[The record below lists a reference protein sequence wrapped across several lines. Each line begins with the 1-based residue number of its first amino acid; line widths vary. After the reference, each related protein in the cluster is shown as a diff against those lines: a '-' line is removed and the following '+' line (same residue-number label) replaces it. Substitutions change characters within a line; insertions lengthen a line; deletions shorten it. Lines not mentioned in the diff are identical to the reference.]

1 MTEDRRARRTAPSAL
16 RPALQRREQR
26 LSWAPVDDEA
36 DHEAPFWPSFFWE
49 LPLLSADTF
58 PGRFYRFE
66 RLAPRTE
73 TVSLVGISS
82 VCQDEQGFLW
92 LGTSAGLAR
101 YDGYRFVFF
110 QAPADGGASPAPTAI
125 LPVTPARNGDLWL
138 GTNGQGLLA
147 FSKDTQ
153 TITRFL
159 DQAQGSPLPPDGIV
173 LAVQEDAGG
182 DLWIGTRSQG
192 LFRFDPKS
200 RTLAPFP
207 LDPEIEVI
215 WDVLADRAGSI
226 WVGTLGAGL
235 FRIDPATGEKVNF
248 RFRPDDARSLGSD
261 TVWTLFEDGSGA
273 VWAGTKEGGLNR
285 FDARDGG
292 FTRFFGAGDFTDDL
306 SSLTISALAE
316 DRAGR
321 FWLGT
326 SGDGL
331 RIWDRRTGEY
341 TVCRHDP
348 QDPESLGDNGVTSIF
363 EDNGGVVWIGTVRGG
378 LNKCLSGRAKFEH
391 YKHNPSD
398 PRSIDRNSV
407 QALWADGAGTLWI
420 GTKAGLQRIDE
431 KAGAS
436 QALAGGILAI
446 RGDRR
451 GSLWLGTESEG
462 LVLFDPTTERL
473 ERFQPRSGRT
483 DGLLSNRVNTLLED
497 ASDPDV
503 LWIGTQRGVNRL
515 DTRTGRWARF
525 LRDPRDPDSLVNPV
539 VTALVDDAAGS
550 LWVGT
555 LGGLSRLDKGT
566 GRSENMVSRLGDPP
580 GRSISSNAVN
590 CLYAGR
596 DRALW
601 VGTDVGLDRLDRA
614 TGEWRNFALK
624 DGLGGEVVCGI
635 LEDGSGRLWLST
647 NRGLSR
653 FDPAT
658 GRFTNFG
665 FHDGLQGRV
674 FGPRAAARGADGL
687 MFFGGGNGINVFD
700 PADLRMET
708 IAPAVVWTGFFRNNV
723 EMELPGPLSSRRD
736 LLLTYKMGLITFE
749 FAALSYAAPEMNS
762 FAYRLEPEDDD
773 WVPLVPGHSVSFFDL
788 APGQYTLRVKAANPD
803 GTWNEEGFSL
813 GLTVI
818 PPFWKTWWFLLI
830 AAAFVATGAALAVGA
845 WKKIRSVPPTLG
857 DDLEAV
863 IGTYGLTERE
873 QEILRLVL
881 RGARNRDI
889 EKTLFISSSTV
900 RNHISNIYRKLGV
913 RSRLELINRVG
924 RDAPTGS

>member
-1 MTEDRRARRTAPSAL
+1 MTKRFAG
-16 RPALQRREQR
+16 
-26 LSWAPVDDEA
+26 PVLA
-36 DHEAPFWPSFFWE
+36 IVLLGA
-49 LPLLSADTF
+49 PLLFADAF

-66 RLAPRTE
+66 RLFPQTE
-73 TVSLVGISS
+73 TVSMVGISS
-82 VCQDEQGFLW
+82 ICQDDRGFLW
-92 LGTSAGLAR
+92 IGTSAGLAR

-110 QAPADGGASPAPTAI
+110 QAPANGGASPAPTSI
-125 LPVTPARNGDLWL
+125 LPVTSARNGDLWL

-147 FSKDTQ
+147 FSNDTQ
-153 TITRFL
+153 AITRFL

-200 RTLAPFP
+200 KTLAPFP

-215 WDVLADRAGSI
+215 WDVLADSSGSV

-248 RFRPDDARSLGSD
+248 RFRPDNARSLGSD
-261 TVWTLFEDGSGA
+261 TVWTLFEDGSGT

-285 FDARDGG
+285 FDAHDGG
-292 FTRFFGAGDFTDDL
+292 FTRFFGAGDFPDDL

-348 QDPESLGDNGVTSIF
+348 QDPESIGDDGVTSIF

-398 PRSIDRNSV
+398 PRSIGRETV
-407 QALWADGAGTLWI
+407 QALWADGAGTLWA
-420 GTKAGLQRIDE
+420 GTKAGLEKIDG
-431 KAGAS
+431 KDGAS
-436 QALAGGILAI
+436 GKLAGSVLAI
-446 RGDRR
+446 QGGRR
-451 GSLWLGTESEG
+451 GALWLGMESEG
-462 LVLFDPTTERL
+462 LVRFDPRTGEVTRHPA
-473 ERFQPRSGRT
+473 RPRDPG
-483 DGLLSNRVNTLLED
+483 GLANNKINALRAD

-503 LWIGTQRGVNRL
+503 LWIGTQRGLNRF

-525 LRDPRDPDSLVNPV
+525 LRDPEVADSLVNPV
-539 VTALVDDAAGS
+539 VTALVDDGTGS

-555 LGGLSRLDKGT
+555 LGGLSRLDKAT
-566 GRSENMVSRLGDPP
+566 GRFENSVSRLGDPP
-580 GRSISSNAVN
+580 GTSISNNTIN
-590 CLYAGR
+590 CLHAGR
-596 DRALW
+596 DGAIW
-601 VGTDVGLDRLDRA
+601 VGTEGGLDRLDRA

-624 DGLGGEVVCGI
+624 DGLGGEVVCAI
-635 LEDGSGRLWLST
+635 LDDEAGRLWVST

-658 GRFTNFG
+658 ERFTNFG
-665 FHDGLQGRV
+665 LHDGVQGRV
-674 FGPRAAARGADGL
+674 FNPRSAAEDADGR
-687 MFFGGGNGINVFD
+687 MFFGGGNGINAFD
-700 PADLRMET
+700 PADLRMDT
-708 IAPAVVWTGFFRNNV
+708 IAPAVVWTGFYRNNV
-723 EMELPGPLSSRRD
+723 EMELPGPLSTLRD
-736 LLLTYKMGLITFE
+736 LALSYKLGLVTFE

-773 WVPLVPGHSVSFFDL
+773 WVPLVPGHSVSFYDL
-788 APGQYTLRVKAANPD
+788 APGRYTLRVKAANPD

-813 GLTVI
+813 GFTVI
-818 PPFWKTWWFLLI
+818 TPFWKTWWFLLI
-830 AAAFVATGAALAVGA
+830 AAAFVASGAALAVGA
-845 WKKIRSVPPTLG
+845 WKKVKSVPPTLG
-857 DDLEAV
+857 EDLETV

-873 QEILRLVL
+873 EEILRLVL
-881 RGARNRDI
+881 RGDRNHDI
-889 EKTLFISSSTV
+889 GQKLFISASTV
-900 RNHISNIYRKLGV
+900 RNHISNIFRKLGV
-913 RSRLELINRVG
+913 RSRLELINRIG
-924 RDAPTGS
+924 RNAR